1 MRKEAIRNESR
12 FASPASSNISSSGFL
27 FCCVILRSL
36 TLAVPLRSLP
46 VPAPSPSLAQNLG
59 WSPPCPHH
67 CCSHQC
73 SCKHCLPGNP
83 WAGSL
88 SANPAILAQP
98 SPDPS
103 TLGGESR
110 EPFGRAFRRA
120 TCAAQRCQHYDR
132 PSGQLAVL
140 GGKEAVL
147 PAAGLLVP

>member
-59 WSPPCPHH
+59 WSPPCPHR

-73 SCKHCLPGNP
+73 NSKHCLPGNP
-83 WAGSL
+83 WAGYL
-88 SANPAILAQP
+88 SANPAILAQTTP
-98 SPDPS
+98 TPPPWEVRA
-103 TLGGESR
+103 ES
-110 EPFGRAFRRA
+110 
-120 TCAAQRCQHYDR
+120 
-132 PSGQLAVL
+132 PSG
-140 GGKEAVL
+140 GPSGE
-147 PAAGLLVP
+147 PPELLKGASITTDPQDSWQFSEERKLCYQQQAC